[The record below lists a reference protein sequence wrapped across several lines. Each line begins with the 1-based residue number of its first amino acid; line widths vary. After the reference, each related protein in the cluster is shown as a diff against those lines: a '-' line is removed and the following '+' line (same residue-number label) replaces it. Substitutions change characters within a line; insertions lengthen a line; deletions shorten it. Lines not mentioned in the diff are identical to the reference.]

1 MKRDI
6 ENILVD
12 WKDERN
18 RKPLLLRGARQ
29 VGKSYTVT
37 EFGRKLFDNLITINF
52 EQFPQYKECFNTLS
66 PNEITGNISLLCKK
80 DIIQGKTLLFL
91 DEIQDCPE
99 AITSLRYFYEQMPEL
114 HVIGAGSLLDFI
126 LTSENFKVPVGRI
139 QYIYMRPLSFVE
151 FLDAIG
157 ESKTRN
163 FIEMKLITSVPNKAV
178 HNHFMDLIKKYMILG
193 GMPAVLEEYVSTGNL
208 NKCIQIQSSIIQTYN
223 DDFGKYS
230 NLVKHKYLQ
239 KVFYAVP
246 KMIGKKF
253 KYSHVDAN
261 IKSRDLKEAVELL
274 ERAGIVIKVKKTSG
288 EGLPLEANA
297 DEKHFKLVF
306 MDTGLMQNICDLS
319 EETLLTKDI
328 MKVNSG
334 AIAEQFVAQ
343 ELHGYQNSFNAGSL
357 FFWAREARNSSA
369 EVDYLTPVKS
379 SVVPVEVKAGKTGT
393 LRSMHLYLEKYK
405 TVTGIKISQSP
416 LDISSQIK
424 SIPLYGISLLS
435 NNNSK
440 DKLFGNY
447 PRIKK
452 QLYKM

>member
-6 ENILVD
+6 ENILLD
-12 WKDERN
+12 WKDETN

-29 VGKSYTVT
+29 VGKSYTIS
-37 EFGRKLFDNLITINF
+37 EFGRKAFDDLVIINF
-52 EQFPQYKECFNTLS
+52 EQFPKYKECFNTLS
-66 PNEITGNISLLCKK
+66 PSEITENISLLCKK
-80 DIIQGKTLLFL
+80 DIIPGKTLLFL
-91 DEIQDCPE
+91 DEIQDCPA

-126 LTSENFKVPVGRI
+126 LASENFKVPVGRI
-139 QYIYMRPLSFVE
+139 QYLYMRPLSFVE

-157 ESKTRN
+157 ENKSRN
-163 FIEMKLITSVPNKAV
+163 FIETKLIESVLNSSI
-178 HNHFMDLIKKYMILG
+178 HDHFIDLIKKYMILG

-208 NKCIQIQSSIIQTYN
+208 TKCLQIQLSIIQTYN

-230 NLVKHKYLQ
+230 NMVKHKYLQ

-274 ERAGIVIKVKKTSG
+274 EKAGIVLRVKKTSG
-288 EGLPLEANA
+288 EGVPLEANA
-297 DEKHFKLVF
+297 DERHFKLAF
-306 MDTGLMQNICDLS
+306 MDTGLMQNMCGLS
-319 EETLLTKDI
+319 EETLLAKDI

-343 ELHGYQNSFNAGSL
+343 ELLAYQEVYKAGPL

-369 EVDYLTPVKS
+369 EVDYLIPVQS
-379 SVVPVEVKAGKTGT
+379 SVVPIEVKAGKTGT
-393 LRSMHLYLEKYK
+393 LRSMRLYLEKYK
-405 TVTGIKISQSP
+405 TINGIKISQSP
-416 LDISSQIK
+416 FDLSSPIK
-424 SIPLYGISLLS
+424 SMPLYGISLLS
-435 NNNSK
+435 NRNFQDHLLKN
-440 DKLFGNY
+440 D
-447 PRIKK
+447 
-452 QLYKM
+452 